1 MTFKTFLL
9 FLELDD
15 IWLTFIIWSITKLL
29 LKPHKKD
36 KQVWSDMRV
45 NRRWQTSLYLF
56 SLFDSVL
63 LHADAITVFWQEWV
77 FWAVL
82 LNLHPH
88 RSRSAT
94 RPGSARLHR
103 NHPGTGLEEA
113 QGQDRH
119 LQASVR
125 LCRWPTRR
133 SRAACYRS
141 HLHPERL
148 EPWHALHRHPRGRTR
163 AEEKRSCY
171 RHRFH
176 RWEIPRVKL
185 IVFVFVQHDNVNVLF
200 SGVDNKDCVV
210 KLIITNLY
218 LHFFPKYLFKI
229 ISFRP
234 ETYSMQEREYKHF
247 YLRLICLALCSQI
260 FQNAI
265 RSALQ
270 CMCLLLSLH

>member
-113 QGQDRH
+113 QGQDLH

-125 LCRWPTRR
+125 LCRWPTGR

-141 HLHPERL
+141 HLLPERL

-171 RHRFH
+171 RHRLH
-176 RWEIPRVKL
+176 RWAIPRVKL

-218 LHFFPKYLFKI
+218 LHFFSPNIYLK
-229 ISFRP
+229 S
-234 ETYSMQEREYKHF
+234 SVLDLKHT
-247 YLRLICLALCSQI
+247 LCKNVNTNTSICV
-260 FQNAI
+260 
-265 RSALQ
+265 
-270 CMCLLLSLH
+270 